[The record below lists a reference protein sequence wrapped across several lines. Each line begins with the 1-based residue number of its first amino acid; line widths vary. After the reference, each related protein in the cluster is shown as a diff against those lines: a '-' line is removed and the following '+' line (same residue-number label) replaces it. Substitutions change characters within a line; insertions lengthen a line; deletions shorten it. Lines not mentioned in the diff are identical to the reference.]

1 MKSSNLFQAQE
12 TFMNEKSETEMVK
25 KNVNTDLQKTSE
37 HIKKIQP
44 QKSNLRS
51 ASGATG
57 LECRPVG
64 N

>member
-1 MKSSNLFQAQE
+1 MSEK
-12 TFMNEKSETEMVK
+12 NEIQSIK
-25 KNVNTDLQKTSE
+25 KNVNLELQKTSE

-44 QKSNLRS
+44 QKSTRS
-51 ASGATG
+51 AASVASG